1 MKVPKYIRK
10 LIGRRAKL
18 AVDLCTADSDLVN
31 WLEKH
36 DILDNIEP
44 YDHTSGCEMYVN
56 PWASA
61 QRILEAIENK

>member
-1 MKVPKYIRK
+1 MRVPKYIRK
-10 LIGRRAKL
+10 LIKRRAKL
-18 AVDLCTADSDLVN
+18 AMDLCDADCTLVD

-36 DILDNIEP
+36 DVLDDIEDF
-44 YDHTSGCEMYVN
+44 DHTTGCEMYVN